1 MDYPMEQQKA
11 AIILH
16 ALLLIVLAEIYPTVS
31 THYKVLTK
39 VLAIFSSNHFMHNYI
54 NYVTPIN

>member
-1 MDYPMEQQKA
+1 MDYPKQRQKA

-16 ALLLIVLAEIYPTVS
+16 SLLLKVLAESYPFVS
-31 THYKVLTK
+31 THYKVLTI
-39 VLAIFSSNHFMHNYI
+39 VLAMFSINYFMHNYI

>member
-1 MDYPMEQQKA
+1 MEQQKD

-16 ALLLIVLAEIYPTVS
+16 ALLLMVLAESYPSVS
-31 THYKVLTK
+31 THYKVLTT